1 MTLEASRRERQA
13 VASQTELEGSL
24 YGLRPSRDA
33 AQPDAARGLGSL
45 MGGGRVS
52 SRSSSANSYQQRVV
66 IVRVHRATMHGD
78 GARALAATAALV
90 RGSHALVPSRPTR
103 FASPRR
109 ATAGAFLIDWDASA
123 GELGRALWGDEGST
137 LMLDIPPTWPSS
149 EVSLQL
155 RLVTAPP
162 SAFERLSAWIAGTP
176 AGCGE
181 EHDDAPCATAIVPAP
196 LAALADVREH
206 TFPLANS
213 DGQPGSISATL
224 LVYGLSLIHI

>member
-78 GARALAATAALV
+78 GARALAAAVEANRVL
-90 RGSHALVPSRPTR
+90 
-103 FASPRR
+103 
-109 ATAGAFLIDWDASA
+109 
-123 GELGRALWGDEGST
+123 
-137 LMLDIPPTWPSS
+137 
-149 EVSLQL
+149 
-155 RLVTAPP
+155 
-162 SAFERLSAWIAGTP
+162 ERLSLMMNGI
-176 AGCGE
+176 GE
-181 EHDDAPCATAIVPAP
+181 
-196 LAALADVREH
+196 AAAKAMHAAVEGNDVLRYVNVRENNVGDPAIEALKRLE
-206 TFPLANS
+206 TMRPNLRIDS
-213 DGQPGSISATL
+213 
-224 LVYGLSLIHI
+224 